1 MKKFLIVGS
10 IIFLTSCQRENVNI
24 TNDLLVRGV
33 RAYNFHSNINYFTA
47 EERFQSVLDRNTL
60 AKDEEKAYA
69 YMYLAKIRLKNDKI
83 KEAIDLLKK
92 SEKLSDN
99 FPYEYEILSDY
110 FYEKR
115 DIEMSQKYY
124 NLLISW
130 LDNKINEIKL
140 GNFNVL
146 NLEFTTPYSYASGQ
160 NFRNYLD
167 MYNPN
172 IEHSKR
178 EEQYLKY
185 LLSRKLFAQ
194 KQLRELK
201 SL

>member
-1 MKKFLIVGS
+1 M
-10 IIFLTSCQRENVNI
+10 
-24 TNDLLVRGV
+24 RGV

-172 IEHSKR
+172 IEYSKR

>member
-10 IIFLTSCQRENVNI
+10 IIFLTSCQSENVNI

-172 IEHSKR
+172 IEYSKR